1 MCDPR
6 TVIEGS
12 LKYRDGRKWK
22 SRWCVVSKLSPV
34 ADCIH
39 VQLYRDSKER
49 CKQGPTKASLSLAGC
64 LGLEAG
70 FTLDKESHTLALIC
84 PDLVLALAFDSRELL
99 IQWQVKIRANV
110 AEVQQFLVQIWHA
123 PGRAKLASGPARLH
137 LQDHLFCLTSGLPP
151 RLLGSWPLKELRR
164 FGLVDGRFCF
174 EGGSKCGKGE
184 GLHVLHTNQAEELA
198 AAFEAA
204 SRGKLAT
211 RRKLPCKASA
221 METPSRMSLQPRS
234 RAQESSQ
241 CSSSESRRP
250 LLSSGC
256 SDGGSCDACSE
267 IVRFAGDAPTPDD
280 FFRSRTFCKV
290 HYRWP
295 SCVSQCGA
303 APSVSS
309 SEAESADTV
318 SLTISDIQ
326 EPLSTK
332 DATDNQV
339 GSPAPVSGGAP
350 AVWTYTHCGKCGR
363 HYCARCSF
371 PDQMG
376 SSPDGNRAFTPQWTM
391 DLKSLPQQAW
401 STGVAVHGRS
411 PSITDSGSRPGS
423 GVVPPASG
431 ARGGKPSDRASL
443 CSQSSG
449 TSSASTSG
457 ASTSSSEYNVPRSFL
472 ESLYDQPRSV
482 IHTDSD
488 LFRNHP
494 GIRPSSGTTP
504 SPVVESMLP
513 AVHGFGAAPCTC
525 TARNAQPCAEAPLV
539 RSGSTSDSPLASP
552 KRATPQPRPACTC
565 SLRQH
570 YPNYDVPRAAL
581 ANLYLKEQS
590 KTAADIT
597 PDLQANDVSV
607 NATRHYDV
615 PKKYKEHMSQQDP
628 PQAPR
633 TTVLPLACSCGS
645 SLVPDPLSMCQEFNA
660 CSHMRAACTCNRV
673 TFWAGNFVPC
683 FQKAPSDESHATT
696 VPCPKSCMP
705 STICREPM
713 KRNRILGPM
722 SDNRKLEH
730 CSNYVNCHFID
741 SLPLYQNTCGLSS
754 LSEECDSDKDSK
766 GTPEKQ
772 AMPQG
777 SPLVSQ
783 NQFNSTEKVGSLKRT
798 VHNSSPSSS
807 AFGESYEVMS
817 FRSSSEQAS
826 VVCDSNYI
834 TMRPIEQCKCD
845 NDRGSSNGGCAREAS
860 DSKRTPLPLR
870 PFMPYLLPCEEEF
883 PEEISAEVEPSWKNT
898 AKGSLA
904 SQRQHSTDMPDKPSS
919 LVDTKRKVLT
929 KKRSSSADG
938 RQEAEEM
945 SEADEAV
952 PTGRERRMAFS
963 KLSFRARSQNLVDV
977 TPPSSVPS
985 TPNNRSMENL
995 YRIPFHRSADCL
1007 KLKGDFRFSEEDLT
1021 LDTGNGNSCE
1031 APANSTIIKRS
1042 SSVPCKTQQP
1052 DTVSSPSDS
1061 GVSTSLPE
1069 SSETVC
1075 ELTAQDCH
1083 MGLHPSLPRNLE
1095 EGTTMSRR
1103 RCDENKRFI
1112 QEAFTRCPQQAAFG
1126 LPCERYAAG
1135 LKGSSESS
1143 TTSSDSDYIETL
1155 SLCSSGSN
1163 GSGSEYLRC
1172 EDIAAGKPA
1181 SCPVS
1186 CGLKPRSA
1194 KEYNAVDRSAI
1205 RHELHD
1211 EGVCGALHSC
1221 HRGHHHAPIH
1231 LTLPKAAPPPSPM
1244 QNQSARGST
1253 KPSPAASS

>member
-64 LGLEAG
+64 LGLESG
-70 FTLDKESHTLALIC
+70 FTLDKESHTMALIC
-84 PDLVLALAFDSRELL
+84 PDLVLSLAFDSRELL

-137 LQDHLFCLTSGLPP
+137 LQDHLFCMTSGVPP

-164 FGLVDGRFCF
+164 FGLVDGKFCF

-198 AAFEAA
+198 EAFEAA
-204 SRGKLAT
+204 SRGKLSA

-256 SDGGSCDACSE
+256 SDVGSCDACFE

-295 SCVSQCGA
+295 SCVSQGGP

-309 SEAESADTV
+309 SDAESADTV

-326 EPLSTK
+326 EPLGTK
-332 DATDNQV
+332 EASDNQV
-339 GSPAPVSGGAP
+339 SSPLPVSGSAP

-371 PDQMG
+371 PSQSG
-376 SSPDGNRAFTPQWTM
+376 RSPDGSRWFAPQWTA
-391 DLKSLPQQAW
+391 DLKTHQQQAW
-401 STGVAVHGRS
+401 TTGAGVHGRS
-411 PSITDSGSRPGS
+411 PGITDSGSRPAS
-423 GVVPPASG
+423 GVASQVSG
-431 ARGGKPSDRASL
+431 GRGGKPSDRASL

-457 ASTSSSEYNVPRSFL
+457 ASTGSSEYNVPRSFL
-472 ESLYDQPRSV
+472 ESLYDQPRSI
-482 IHTDSD
+482 IHTDAE
-488 LFRNHP
+488 LFRNYP
-494 GIRPSSGTTP
+494 GVRPSSGATP
-504 SPVVESMLP
+504 SPVVDSMLP
-513 AVHGFGAAPCTC
+513 GVHGFGAAPCIC
-525 TARNAQPCAEAPLV
+525 SARGTQPCAEAPLA
-539 RSGSTSDSPLASP
+539 RSGSSDSPLASP
-552 KRATPQPRPACTC
+552 KRSTPQPRPPCTC
-565 SLRQH
+565 NVRLQ

-590 KTAADIT
+590 KNVADIT
-597 PDLQANDVSV
+597 PDLPSNDT
-607 NATRHYDV
+607 NIDAAMHYDV
-615 PKKYKEHMSQQDP
+615 PKKYKEHVSQQESS
-628 PQAPR
+628 QGTR
-633 TTVLPLACSCGS
+633 TARLPLACSCGN
-645 SLVPDPLSMCQEFNA
+645 SLVPDPLSMCQELNA
-660 CSHMRAACTCNRV
+660 CSHVRAACTCNRV
-673 TFWAGNFVPC
+673 TFWAGNLVPC
-683 FQKAPSDESHATT
+683 FQRTPSEENQAATLQ
-696 VPCPKSCMP
+696 CSMSCAP
-705 STICREPM
+705 STICREPG
-713 KRNRILGPM
+713 KRNRMLGAMPD
-722 SDNRKLEH
+722 SRKLDH
-730 CSNYVNCHFID
+730 FSDYVNCHFIE
-741 SLPLYQNTCGLSS
+741 SLPLYQNTCALSS
-754 LSEECDSDKDSK
+754 LSEQCDSDKDAKS
-766 GTPEKQ
+766 TSEKKV
-772 AMPQG
+772 MPPG
-777 SPLVSQ
+777 SPSVNQ
-783 NQFNSTEKVGSLKRT
+783 NQFKSPEKSATLKKTAPRC
-798 VHNSSPSSS
+798 SPSSS
-807 AFGESYEVMS
+807 TIGESYEMMS
-817 FRSSSEQAS
+817 FRGSSEQVS

-834 TMRPIEQCKCD
+834 AMRPIEPCKCD
-845 NDRGSSNGGCAREAS
+845 NDRGSSNATSS
-860 DSKRTPLPLR
+860 DTKRTPLPLR

-883 PEEISAEVEPSWKNT
+883 PEDVSSEAETSWKNST
-898 AKGSLA
+898 KCSLT
-904 SQRQHSTDMPDKPSS
+904 SSRQRSTETPDKPSP
-919 LVDTKRKVLT
+919 LADAKRKVLT

-938 RQEAEEM
+938 RQETEEM
-945 SEADEAV
+945 SEAEEAV
-952 PTGRERRMAFS
+952 PMGRERRPTFN
-963 KLSFRARSQNLVDV
+963 KLPFRARSQNLVDV

-985 TPNNRSMENL
+985 TPNNRSLENL

-1007 KLKGDFRFSEEDLT
+1007 KLKGDFRFSEEDL
-1021 LDTGNGNSCE
+1021 LMDAGNADSCD
-1031 APANSTIIKRS
+1031 APTNGTSIKRS
-1042 SSVPCKTQQP
+1042 SSVPCKPQQQ
-1052 DTVSSPSDS
+1052 DTISSPSDS

-1075 ELTAQDCH
+1075 ELATHECH
-1083 MGLHPSLPRNLE
+1083 MSSHTSLPRNLD
-1095 EGTTMSRR
+1095 EGTTVNHR
-1103 RCDENKRFI
+1103 RCDESKRFI
-1112 QEAFTRCPQQAAFG
+1112 QEAFARCPQQGAFG
-1126 LPCERYAAG
+1126 LPGERYAAG

-1172 EDIAAGKPA
+1172 EDIAAGRP
-1181 SCPVS
+1181 CPVS

-1194 KEYNAVDRSAI
+1194 KEYNAIDRSAI
-1205 RHELHD
+1205 RHEMHE
-1211 EGVCGALHSC
+1211 EGVCGAVLHTC
-1221 HRGHHHAPIH
+1221 HQRTHHHAPIH
-1231 LTLPKAAPPPSPM
+1231 LTLPKAARSAPPPSPV
-1244 QNQSARGST
+1244 QGQGARGSAT
-1253 KPSPAASS
+1253 KSSPAAS

>member
-64 LGLEAG
+64 LGLESG

-198 AAFEAA
+198 EAFEAA
-204 SRGKLAT
+204 SRGKLAS

-256 SDGGSCDACSE
+256 SDVGSCDACFE

-295 SCVSQCGA
+295 SCVSQGGA

-309 SEAESADTV
+309 SDAESADTV

-326 EPLSTK
+326 EPLGSKETS
-332 DATDNQV
+332 DNQV
-339 GSPAPVSGGAP
+339 SSSPLPVSGSVP

-371 PDQMG
+371 PSQSG
-376 SSPDGNRAFTPQWTM
+376 RSPDGSRWFPPQWAG
-391 DLKSLPQQAW
+391 DLKTNPQQAW
-401 STGVAVHGRS
+401 TTGVAVHGRS
-411 PSITDSGSRPGS
+411 PSVTETGSRPTSGVASQAGS
-423 GVVPPASG
+423 G
-431 ARGGKPSDRASL
+431 RGGKPSDRASL

-482 IHTDSD
+482 IHMDSD

-494 GIRPSSGTTP
+494 GTRPPSGATP
-504 SPVVESMLP
+504 SPVVDSMLP
-513 AVHGFGAAPCTC
+513 SVHGFGAAPCVC
-525 TARNAQPCAEAPLV
+525 SARVTQTSAETPLA
-539 RSGSTSDSPLASP
+539 RSGSSDSPLGSP

-565 SLRQH
+565 NIRQQ
-570 YPNYDVPRAAL
+570 YQNYDIPRAAL

-590 KTAADIT
+590 KNAADIA
-597 PDLQANDVSV
+597 PDLQANDTSLD
-607 NATRHYDV
+607 ATMHYDV
-615 PKKYKEHMSQQDP
+615 PKKYKEHTSQDS
-628 PQAPR
+628 PQGAR
-633 TTVLPLACSCGS
+633 TAGLPLACSCGNN
-645 SLVPDPLSMCQEFNA
+645 LLPDSLSMCQDFNA
-660 CSHMRAACTCNRV
+660 CSYMRAACTCNRV
-673 TFWAGNFVPC
+673 TFWAGNLVPC
-683 FQKAPSDESHATT
+683 FQRSSSEDNQATT
-696 VPCPKSCMP
+696 IQCSKSCAP
-705 STICREPM
+705 STICREPV
-713 KRNRILGPM
+713 KRNMVLGVMP
-722 SDNRKLEH
+722 DGKKLEQ
-730 CSNYVNCHFID
+730 CPDYVNCHFIE
-741 SLPLYQNTCGLSS
+741 SLPLYQNTCTLSS
-754 LSEECDSDKDSK
+754 LSEQCDSDKGSK
-766 GTPEKQ
+766 GTLEKKVLPPASPLINQKQCNSPEKS
-772 AMPQG
+772 G
-777 SPLVSQ
+777 PLKKNTQ
-783 NQFNSTEKVGSLKRT
+783 
-798 VHNSSPSSS
+798 HCSPSTGTI
-807 AFGESYEVMS
+807 GESYEMMS
-817 FRSSSEQAS
+817 FRSSSEHTS

-834 TMRPIEQCKCD
+834 AMRPLEPCKCD
-845 NDRGSSNGGCAREAS
+845 NDRGSGSCPIREGS
-860 DSKRTPLPLR
+860 DTKRTPLPLR

-883 PEEISAEVEPSWKNT
+883 PEDVSSEAESSWKNST
-898 AKGSLA
+898 KGSLA
-904 SQRQHSTDMPDKPSS
+904 ASRQSSTETPDKSS
-919 LVDTKRKVLT
+919 FLADAKRKVLT

-945 SEADEAV
+945 SEEAV
-952 PTGRERRMAFS
+952 LMGRERRPTFS
-963 KLSFRARSQNLVDV
+963 KLPFRARSQNLVDV

-1007 KLKGDFRFSEEDLT
+1007 KLKGDFRFSEEDLSM
-1021 LDTGNGNSCE
+1021 DVGNGDSCD
-1031 APANSTIIKRS
+1031 APSSGTSIKRS
-1042 SSVPCKTQQP
+1042 SSVPCKPQHP
-1052 DTVSSPSDS
+1052 DAISSPSDS

-1075 ELTAQDCH
+1075 ELAPHECH
-1083 MGLHPSLPRNLE
+1083 MSLHTSLPRSLD
-1095 EGTTMSRR
+1095 EGTTVGHH
-1103 RCDENKRFI
+1103 RCDESKRFI
-1112 QEAFTRCPQQAAFG
+1112 QEAFARCPQQASFG
-1126 LPCERYAAG
+1126 LPGERYAAG

-1181 SCPVS
+1181 ACPVS

-1205 RHELHD
+1205 RHDMHE
-1211 EGVCGALHSC
+1211 EGLCGALHNC
-1221 HRGHHHAPIH
+1221 HRTHHHAPIH
-1231 LTLPKAAPPPSPM
+1231 LTLPKVVRSAPPPSPVKG
-1244 QNQSARGST
+1244 QGARGGAT
-1253 KPSPAASS
+1253 KPSPAGS